1 MKKRKIALRN
11 IAMSALLVSS
21 FIACDKDF
29 ADIDSDIINNENAT
43 HFNTIAEDFEVIAYT
58 KPLSPVQTNNLP
70 VNMLGVYNDPIYG
83 NTTASIVTQ
92 VEPNLLDPD
101 FGTGVVLDSVVLT
114 VPYFSTLTE
123 VDEEG
128 VASFDLDSVY
138 GSDPIKLSIFE
149 SNYYLRDF
157 NPEENANLGDP
168 QLYYADMTTGV
179 DNINANQLEGIE
191 LNGTSPTID
200 LDNFVP
206 SPLQIPLWDEEEV
219 VTTRLAPALRL
230 NLSPGYWYNKIILM
244 EGQPEL
250 SNQNNFKNYLRGIYF
265 KAEPTG
271 SPGNLSLLNFGASAA
286 NITLYYS
293 KDSATEDGERVN
305 STYVLNFTQN
315 RVNFISNDFTINQG
329 DVTNGDANL
338 FLKGGQGSVA
348 EIKLF
353 DGEDIDEDNTTNN
366 MFESFKNEFVET
378 DADGRFTSSKRIIN
392 EANLVFYVDQDAVG
406 EAHEPE
412 RVFLYDAENHT
423 PLSDFFLDNSNT
435 AFPIISRSNHLGRL
449 QRENGESTGNGVKYK
464 IRITEHINNL
474 LLRDSTNVKLGLS
487 VSGNVNLEAS
497 TLQFDV
503 LTGDDTEEKV
513 PVSSIVTPRG
523 TVLYG
528 NNTSNEEKKLY
539 LEIIYTEPNN

>member
-11 IAMSALLVSS
+11 LAMLALLISS

-168 QLYYADMTTGV
+168 QLYYANMTTGV
-179 DNINANQLEGIE
+179 DNINSNQLEGIE

-271 SPGNLSLLNFGASAA
+271 SQGNLSLLNFGASAA

-329 DVTNGDANL
+329 DETNGDANL

-378 DADGRFTSSKRIIN
+378 DANGRFTSSKRIIN

-503 LTGDDTEEKV
+503 LTGDNTEEKV